1 MRSLILAVGSVVAA
15 LALGTGGA
23 TASPAQPFHG
33 DLSCQQVSE
42 TRTICFE
49 AWGVS
54 VPQESGDYVSLA
66 HRRFTEYTSGVLTFE
81 QTDTLHHVIHLDASG
96 AEQVSIASF
105 SGWSTTT
112 GGFMCRWRDHLVVI
126 DGEVVYSVDQFA
138 CETA

>member
-49 AWGVS
+49 AWGVF
-54 VPQESGDYVSLA
+54 VQQESGGYIDIA
-66 HRRFTEYTSGVLTFE
+66 QRRFTEYTSGVLTFE
-81 QTDTLHHVIHLDASG
+81 QRDTSHHVVVLDASG
-96 AEQVSIASF
+96 AEQVSIDFF
-105 SGWSTTT
+105 SGVSTPT
-112 GGFMCRWRDHLVVI
+112 GLVCRFREHLVI
-126 DGEVVYSVDQFA
+126 IAGTVVHSVDEFN
-138 CETA
+138 CESA